1 MSCQSQ
7 TENHISHPSVTTDQS
22 KQIHSSQ
29 TNYQWH
35 KQTKIQI
42 GHHHKQVR
50 LVTQKTDLRSEKGR
64 YQTQTV
70 RQRTSKTLTQAK
82 IFD

>member
-1 MSCQSQ
+1 MKKNSLIIRPI
-7 TENHISHPSVTTDQS
+7 ISGITRP
-22 KQIHSSQ
+22 KQ
-29 TNYQWH
+29 
-35 KQTKIQI
+35 QI

-50 LVTQKTDLRSEKGR
+50 LVTQKTDLRSEKSR

-70 RQRTSKTLTQAK
+70 RQRTSKTPTQAK